1 MRPLRTVSVLPTMF
15 TLGNLVCGFFAIV
28 VAARV
33 DVPDPSTTDPTDW
46 TNCMISACLI
56 LLAMVFDALDGQVAR
71 LARSDSEFGAQL
83 DSLCDVVSFGVAPAF
98 LLVKICPNFT
108 YLHREQVWLI
118 AAAFVA
124 CAALRLARFSVET
137 TEEDDHMVFRGLPS
151 PAAAGTVASFAIMFY
166 TLRRAGGDLRLGP
179 QADDLI
185 QGMLPFYTLL
195 IALLMVSP
203 VPYPHLINQWARGK
217 RSFGHVV
224 LLLFSVLTIALF
236 WTYAFPLVMAVFV
249 TVPAVQWVY
258 AGFLRRR
265 WGSRLS
271 T

>member
-1 MRPLRTVSVLPTMF
+1 MRRLRTVNVLPTMF

-33 DVPDPSTTDPTDW
+33 DVPDPRMIDPTDW

-56 LLAMVFDALDGQVAR
+56 LLAMVFDALDGQIAR

-98 LLVKICPNFT
+98 LLVKICPDFT
-108 YLHREQVWLI
+108 LLHREQVWMI

-124 CAALRLARFSVET
+124 CAALRLARFTVET
-137 TEEDDHMVFRGLPS
+137 TEDDDHATFRGLPS
-151 PAAAGTVASFAIMFY
+151 PAAAGAIASFAIMFY
-166 TLRRAGGDLRLGP
+166 TLRSSGVELRLGP

-185 QGMLPFYTLL
+185 QAILPFYTLV

-203 VPYPHLINQWARGK
+203 VPYPHPVNQWLRGN
-217 RSFGHVV
+217 RSFAHVV
-224 LLLFSVLTIALF
+224 ALVFGVLVVSLFR
-236 WTYAFPLVMAVFV
+236 TYAFPLVMTVFI
-249 TVPAVQWVY
+249 TVPAVQWMYSGVV
-258 AGFLRRR
+258 RRR
-265 WGSRLS
+265 SSNRLS